1 MRTYDMR
8 RARALMGLGELTR
21 AMHGQL
27 VEARVRIFENINSA
41 TQALL
46 DSQVSEQ
53 DSPEVFARASVLNQ
67 DLEALYTMIDMGKVE
82 DSADIASRAQS
93 LEARSES
100 LLREARALA
109 AANARGFE
117 KSYALALGFG
127 ITAAIVGGLWITA
140 KAGR

>member
-1 MRTYDMR
+1 MRHPSVV
-8 RARALMGLGELTR
+8 AQGEC
-21 AMHGQL
+21 G
-27 VEARVRIFENINSA
+27 
-41 TQALL
+41 
-46 DSQVSEQ
+46 
-53 DSPEVFARASVLNQ
+53 
-67 DLEALYTMIDMGKVE
+67 
-82 DSADIASRAQS
+82 
-93 LEARSES
+93 S